1 MVILP
6 KIQFNLF
13 SFSPPWGNFNCWLFI
28 KLEEIFSVSAR
39 SSMLQGGRVETAV
52 VPIISSATNI
62 RDYYVRQIALMK
74 WGSAILFIFIKNN
87 LYINYFFLIKLL
99 TTPKCHKPACLA
111 TAQLSVHLRRE
122 IPWLYFNE
130 QKYYSVSIVVKTT
143 KMNLSMKLLN
153 RI

>member
-99 TTPKCHKPACLA
+99 TTLKCLKPACLGGFLA
-111 TAQLSVHLRRE
+111 TTQSYVWFYEKNIMLYQL
-122 IPWLYFNE
+122 
-130 QKYYSVSIVVKTT
+130 
-143 KMNLSMKLLN
+143 LSRQLKW
-153 RI
+153 ICQWKF